1 MRVLLLKPPM
11 RSCMIEIGRHM
22 PIGLLYLAS
31 MLRDAGHTVEVFD
44 SLAHIEDNHVV
55 PPSELTQVDR
65 VKIAGHPRW
74 RHLIHWGADW
84 NRVRSAIED
93 FAPDVVGVSCMFTP
107 HYEPAYEA
115 ARLVKSL
122 APHVPVLLGGQ
133 HPTGAAQHALA
144 EGAIDLVV

>member
-1 MRVLLLKPPM
+1 MLLKPPM

-65 VKIAGHPRW
+65 VKIAAWSPYS
-74 RHLIHWGADW
+74 
-84 NRVRSAIED
+84 VE
-93 FAPDVVGVSCMFTP
+93 FACASPSSS
-107 HYEPAYEA
+107 E
-115 ARLVKSL
+115 S
-122 APHVPVLLGGQ
+122 
-133 HPTGAAQHALA
+133 
-144 EGAIDLVV
+144 